1 MKRLRLSPAMVV
13 ATVALFAALS
23 GAAVAGTTVLID
35 GSQIKNHTIG
45 VAKLTPLAVAQLRGH
60 AGPAGRAG
68 PQGPAGPA
76 GGFDPNKVTYIQGPL
91 TTVPPYSAVPQA
103 VTLKATCPAGTK
115 VIAGGAY
122 TNLAIVGA
130 SLASPDG
137 TSWGVIVINAEA
149 FQLDNLFAFAVC
161 AAK

>member
-68 PQGPAGPA
+68 PQGPAGHSRPSHRTRQSPRRSHSRPPA
-76 GGFDPNKVTYIQGPL
+76 RQGRRSSQAAL
-91 TTVPPYSAVPQA
+91 IRTWRSSVPALHHRTA
-103 VTLKATCPAGTK
+103 RHG
-115 VIAGGAY
+115 
-122 TNLAIVGA
+122 
-130 SLASPDG
+130 
-137 TSWGVIVINAEA
+137 E
-149 FQLDNLFAFAVC
+149 
-161 AAK
+161 